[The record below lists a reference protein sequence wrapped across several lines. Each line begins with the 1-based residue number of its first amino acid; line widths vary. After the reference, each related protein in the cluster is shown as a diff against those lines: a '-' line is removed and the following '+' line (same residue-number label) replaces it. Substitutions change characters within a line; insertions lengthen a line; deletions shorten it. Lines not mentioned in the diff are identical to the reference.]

1 MQANASIRL
10 RESKTMKFSYS
21 MRASTHIA
29 ILSVLLSSLAV
40 WFGFDNTSKPNQT
53 EPNNPLQ
60 PYSVLTYAMP
70 FGILIYENRPAG
82 LWPLAS
88 GLWPLASGL
97 WPLASGLWPLASGL
111 WPLASGLGPLG
122 LWASGPRASG
132 PGGLWAWASGPGPLG
147 LGLWAWASGPLGL
160 GLGLWAWAS
169 GPSKIG
175 NCERTAKLLEDSV
188 IIL

>member
-111 WPLASGLGPLG
+111 WPLASGLWPLASGPLG
-122 LWASGPRASG
+122 LWASGLWASG
-132 PGGLWAWASGPGPLG
+132 PLGLGLWAWASGPGPLG
-147 LGLWAWASGPLGL
+147 LWAWAWASGPGPLGRVKSEIVKEL
-160 GLGLWAWAS
+160 QNYLKIAS
-169 GPSKIG
+169 
-175 NCERTAKLLEDSV
+175 
-188 IIL
+188 